1 MRRPA
6 PAFAFT
12 FAFALAAAGALG
24 GCSVGP
30 NYRRPALPA
39 PESFYE
45 STQAT
50 ADASLA
56 DTPWWGVFE
65 DPALRS
71 LVEEALRNGY
81 DVRLAAARVEESR
94 ARYGI
99 AGSLYFPDLGYSAT
113 AGRSHSSA
121 YATPGD
127 ATGNLVTANASLS
140 WELDVWGRVRRL
152 NEAAR
157 AEYLATEEGRR
168 AVVVSLVADV
178 ASAYFDLRDLDAE
191 LEISR
196 RTRATFQDTFDLFS
210 RRLSGGAASAL
221 ETARAEALLANAAA
235 QIPALEQRVVAR
247 ENQITL
253 LLGRAPGPVPRGASL
268 TDQSM
273 PPVVPAGLPSALLLR
288 RPDVR
293 EAEQALVAANA
304 NVGVARAA
312 FYPTLSLTGLFGG
325 QSTGLGDLF
334 AAGRTWSVGA
344 NVLGP
349 LFRGGR
355 LRAAERVARAQF
367 EEALVSYERAFTRA
381 LGEVSSSLVAIEK
394 LAAEETQRE
403 RSVRATREAVRL
415 ATLRYESGLSAYFEV
430 LDALQLLLPA
440 ETALVQTRRDRL
452 TAFVSFYRALGGG
465 WSDASPAPP
474 PAATQEPARP

>member
-1 MRRPA
+1 MKRLVP
-6 PAFAFT
+6 T
-12 FAFALAAAGALG
+12 FAFALAAAGALS
-24 GCSVGP
+24 GCAVGP
-30 NYRRPALPA
+30 NYQRPALPA
-39 PESFYE
+39 PENFYG
-45 STQAT
+45 SSRPAS
-50 ADASLA
+50 DASLA
-56 DTPWWGVFE
+56 DTQWWNVFA
-65 DPALRS
+65 DPVLRS
-71 LVEEALRNGY
+71 LIEEALRNGY

-99 AGSLYFPDLGYSAT
+99 AGSLYYPDLGYSAG
-113 AGRSHSSA
+113 AGRSHTSA
-121 YATPGD
+121 YATPSD
-127 ATGNLVTANASLS
+127 ATGNLVTANASVS

-157 AEYLATEEGRR
+157 AQYLATEEGRR
-168 AVVVSLVADV
+168 AVVLSLVADV

-210 RRLSGGAASAL
+210 RRLAGGAASAL
-221 ETARAEALLANAAA
+221 ETARAEALLANASA
-235 QIPALEQRVVAR
+235 QIPALEQRIVAR

-253 LLGRAPGPVPRGASL
+253 LLGRAPGPVPRGGAL
-268 TDQSM
+268 TEQSM

-293 EAEQALVAANA
+293 AAEQSLVAANA

-312 FYPTLSLTGLFGG
+312 FYPTLSLTGFFGG
-325 QSTGLGDLF
+325 QSADLTDLF
-334 AAGRTWSVGA
+334 TAGRTWSIGA
-344 NVLGP
+344 NLLGP
-349 LFRGGR
+349 LFKGGR
-355 LRAAERVARAQF
+355 LRAEERVARALFDQ
-367 EEALVSYERAFTRA
+367 ALVSYERAFTRA
-381 LGEVSSSLVAIEK
+381 LGEVSSNLVAIEK
-394 LAAEETQRE
+394 LAAEETERD
-403 RSVRATREAVRL
+403 RSVHATREAVRL

-465 WSDASPAPP
+465 WSDAPPPPP
-474 PAATQEPARP
+474 PAAPGEAEKP